1 MVDSSAVLKALE
13 AGHSLPSLSVVALQL
28 VELAADDTCSARDLA
43 RPIEKDPA
51 LAVRLL
57 KLANSAFYSGSQPV
71 STLEGAV
78 VKVGFHRLRIM
89 ALSLSLRETFPMG
102 KVGPL
107 DYERFWRS
115 SLYQA
120 LLAKSLA
127 QHSGTCNPEEAFVA
141 GLTLDIGLLVLF
153 DILVKGKDGEI
164 PEDPN
169 SLERTLS
176 MERERYG
183 IDHRQVGEA
192 ALRFWKFPEGIVAC
206 QMSHGVAAKGE
217 PVSPLAGVCDLA
229 SSFIRI
235 LFRGGRDFSALFR
248 EGERRGDLDSEVIN
262 EILLSTF
269 LEVEEIGR
277 SLKLELDRE
286 KDLIGIMESAN
297 AALSRISEKVAEW
310 NPPDTSQLP
319 SFENLD
325 RRCGNVAWTLQAVA
339 HEIRNPLLAVGGF
352 AKRLAS
358 ALDPASDSGRYAHV
372 ILQEAMRLE
381 QALARITA
389 TKSP

>member
-13 AGHSLPSLSVVALQL
+13 AGDSLPSLSVVAVRL
-28 VELAADDTCSARDLA
+28 VELAADDACSAKDLA
-43 RPIEKDPA
+43 RLIEKDPT

-57 KLANSAFYSGSQPV
+57 RLGNSAFFRGSQPV
-71 STLEGAV
+71 STLEGAI
-78 VKVGFHRLRIM
+78 VKIGFHRLRIM
-89 ALSLSLRETFPMG
+89 ALSFSLRETFPMG
-102 KVGPL
+102 KVGSL

-127 QHSGTCNPEEAFVA
+127 QRLRTCNPEEAFVA
-141 GLTLDIGLLVLF
+141 GLTLEIGLLVLF
-153 DILVKGKDGEI
+153 DILIKGKNGEI

-176 MERERYG
+176 MEREQYG

-192 ALRFWKFPEGIVAC
+192 ALRFWKFPEGIVTC
-206 QMSHGVAAKGE
+206 QMSSGIAAKGK
-217 PVSPLAGVCDLA
+217 PISPLAGVCDLA
-229 SSFIRI
+229 CRFMRI
-235 LFRGGRDFSALFR
+235 LFQGVGDFSALFR
-248 EGERRGDLDSEVIN
+248 EGDRYADLDSEVIN

-269 LEVEEIGR
+269 LEVEEIAR

-286 KDLIGIMESAN
+286 KDLVRIMERAN
-297 AALSRISEKVAEW
+297 SALSRISEKVSESKHS
-310 NPPDTSQLP
+310 DSSRLP

-325 RRCGNVAWTLQAVA
+325 REGGSVDQTLQAVA

-358 ALDPASDSGRYAHV
+358 VLDPSSDSGKYAHV

-381 QALARITA
+381 QALARITS
-389 TKSP
+389 TKSS

>member
-1 MVDSSAVLKALE
+1 VTVDSSVVLKELE
-13 AGHSLPSLSVVALQL
+13 AGYSLPSLSVVALRL
-28 VELAADDTCSARDLA
+28 VELAADDTCSAKDLA
-43 RPIEKDPA
+43 RLIEKDPT

-57 KLANSAFYSGSQPV
+57 KLANSAFFRGSQPV
-71 STLEGAV
+71 STLEGAI
-78 VKVGFHRLRIM
+78 VKIGFHRLRIM
-89 ALSLSLRETFPMG
+89 ALSFSLRETFPMG

-127 QHSGTCNPEEAFVA
+127 QHLRTCNPEEAFVA
-141 GLTLDIGLLVLF
+141 GLTLEIGLLVLF
-153 DILVKGKDGEI
+153 DILIKGKDVEI

-192 ALRFWKFPEGIVAC
+192 ALRFWKFPEGIVTC
-206 QMSHGVAAKGE
+206 QMSYAIAAKGN
-217 PVSPLAGVCDLA
+217 PLSPLAGVCGLA
-229 SSFIRI
+229 SSFVRI
-235 LFRGGRDFSALFR
+235 LFQGGRDFSTLFV
-248 EGERRGDLDSEVIN
+248 EGVKHADLDPEVIN

-269 LEVEEIGR
+269 LEVEEIAR
-277 SLKLELDRE
+277 NLKLELNRE
-286 KDLIGIMESAN
+286 KDLIAIMERAN
-297 AALSRISEKVAEW
+297 SALSRISERVSECRQPDA
-310 NPPDTSQLP
+310 PPLP
-319 SFENLD
+319 SFDSLGQGG
-325 RRCGNVAWTLQAVA
+325 GNVDQTLQAVA

-358 ALDPASDSGRYAHV
+358 ALDPSSDSGKYAHV

-381 QALARITA
+381 QALARMTRGG
-389 TKSP
+389 

>member
-1 MVDSSAVLKALE
+1 MVDSSAILKELE
-13 AGHSLPSLSVVALQL
+13 AGYSLPSLSVVALRL
-28 VELAADDTCSARDLA
+28 VELAADDTCAAKDLA
-43 RPIEKDPA
+43 RLIEKDPT

-57 KLANSAFYSGSQPV
+57 KLANSAFFRGSQPV
-71 STLEGAV
+71 STLEGAI
-78 VKVGFHRLRIM
+78 VKIGFHRLRIM
-89 ALSLSLRETFPMG
+89 ALSFSLRETFPMG

-127 QHSGTCNPEEAFVA
+127 QHLKTCNPEEAFVA
-141 GLTLDIGLLVLF
+141 GLTLEIGLLVLF
-153 DILVKGKDGEI
+153 DILIKGKDGEV

-192 ALRFWKFPEGIVAC
+192 ALRYWKFPEGIVSC
-206 QMSHGVAAKGE
+206 QMSYEIAAKGG
-217 PVSPLAGVCDLA
+217 PVSPLAVVCGLA
-229 SSFIRI
+229 SSFVRI
-235 LFRGGRDFSALFR
+235 LFQGGRDFSTLFV
-248 EGERRGDLDSEVIN
+248 EGGKHADLDHEVIN

-269 LEVEEIGR
+269 LEVEEIAR
-277 SLKLELDRE
+277 NLKLELNRE
-286 KDLIGIMESAN
+286 KDLIAIMERAN
-297 AALSRISEKVAEW
+297 SALSRMSERVSECGQPEAL
-310 NPPDTSQLP
+310 PLP
-319 SFENLD
+319 SFQSLGQGG
-325 RRCGNVAWTLQAVA
+325 GNVDQTLQAVA

-358 ALDPASDSGRYAHV
+358 ALDPSSDSGKYAHV

-381 QALARITA
+381 QALARMTRGG
-389 TKSP
+389 